1 MKAFDNQAL
10 SDLISQ
16 STRHP
21 DGCQYYPH
29 VAISTDTLLSGVH
42 FPEQT
47 TAAAIAHKSMAVNL
61 SDLAAMGAM
70 PQSWTLGLVLPD
82 WDESWLIDFCSGL
95 SGLLDRW
102 PMQLQACDV
111 CKGPLSVNIQVQ
123 GGLPRGQAL
132 RRDRAKPGDL
142 IFVSGTPGDAG
153 FALACHF
160 DQLPYPQNAQD
171 YLQHRLEYP
180 EPRVELGLA
189 LLPIANAA
197 IDISDGLAADLQHIL
212 DESHVGAKIALEEL
226 PASLALSALSA
237 DKQLRFQ
244 LAGGDDYELCFTLA
258 PELQDMLRQTL
269 SQISV
274 NCTCIGEITQDL
286 QLEFM
291 QNGHKTDLSV
301 QGYQHFSLQ
310 E

>member
-1 MKAFDNQAL
+1 LKAFDNQAL

-16 STRHP
+16 STRRP
-21 DGCQYYPH
+21 DGYHHYPH

-47 TAAAIAHKSMAVNL
+47 TAAAIAHKSLAVNL

-70 PQSWTLGLVLPD
+70 PQSWTLGLVLPE
-82 WDESWLIDFCSGL
+82 WDENWLIEFCSGL
-95 SGLLDRW
+95 RGLLDRW

-123 GGLPRGQAL
+123 GGLPQGQGL
-132 RRDRAKPGDL
+132 RRDQAKPGDL

-160 DQLPYPQNAQD
+160 NQLQYPQHKQD
-171 YLQHRLEYP
+171 YLQHRLDFP

-212 DESHVGAKIALEEL
+212 DGSHVGARIALEKL
-226 PASLALSALSA
+226 PVSLALSTLSV
-237 DKQLRFQ
+237 DRQCQFQ
-244 LAGGDDYELCFTLA
+244 LAGGDDYELCFTIA
-258 PELQDMLRQTL
+258 PEMQDMLCQTL

-274 NCTCIGEITQDL
+274 NCTCIGEITQDKK
-286 QLEFM
+286 LEFM

-301 QGYQHFSLQ
+301 QGYQHFSSQ